1 MAATQLDKSTGSD
14 TELKRV
20 LGPGLLLLFMIGDML
35 GAGIYT
41 LTGKVAGIVGG
52 AVWIPLLIAFLVAT
66 LTACSYLEL
75 VTKYPKAAGAALYTH
90 KAFGVH
96 FLTFIVAFAVLC
108 SGITSASTAS
118 RSFASNFA
126 AAFDITLSEGLG
138 ITLVAL
144 AFLLVIAAINF
155 RGVGESVKLNVVLTC
170 IEAAGL
176 ITIVLIG
183 VWALGGGD
191 GDWGRVTEIDLPEGK
206 SMFAAVGSATA
217 LAFFA
222 LIGFEDSVNMAE
234 ETKNPAK
241 IFPKMMLTALAVV
254 GTLYIV
260 IGVIAVALVPLDQL
274 SQGNTPL
281 LQVVDAGASWFPLTI
296 FAFITMF
303 AVSNTA
309 LINMLMASRLV
320 YGMAQERVVPRPLGR
335 VHRGRRTPWVAIT
348 FTTVLGLALIGFVNE
363 ITSLA
368 DTTTLLL
375 LAVFSVVNV
384 AVLVLRKD
392 EVEHEHFRTPT
403 VLPVLGAIVCIYL
416 VTPAIDRDAE
426 VYKTAGVLLG
436 VGVLLWI
443 ATAIHRHSGD
453 SNASRIEDPTKLA
466 G

>member
-1 MAATQLDKSTGSD
+1 MASTDLSKPDVDDGP
-14 TELKRV
+14 ELKRV

-52 AVWIPLLIAFLVAT
+52 AVWIPLLVAFVVAT

-90 KAFGVH
+90 KAFGIH

-118 RSFASNFA
+118 RSFAANFA
-126 AAFDITLSEGLG
+126 EAFDISLGEGIG

-144 AFLLVIAAINF
+144 AFLLVIAAINL
-155 RGVGESVKLNVVLTC
+155 RGVGESVKLNVGLTI
-170 IEAAGL
+170 IEASGL
-176 ITIVLIG
+176 LIILLVG
-183 VWALGGGD
+183 AWALGGGD
-191 GDWGRVTEIDLPEGK
+191 GDWSRVTDISLPEGK
-206 SMFAAVGSATA
+206 SAFAAIGSGTA

-234 ETKNPAK
+234 ETKDPAK
-241 IFPKMMLTALAVV
+241 IFPRMMLTALAIV

-260 IGVIAVALVPLDQL
+260 IGIIAVALVPLDQL
-274 SQGNTPL
+274 SQGSTPL
-281 LQVVDAGASWFPLTI
+281 LQVVEAGASGFPLWI

-320 YGMAQERVVPRPLGR
+320 YGMSRERVIPKALGS
-335 VHRGRRTPWVAIT
+335 VHRTRRTPWVAIA
-348 FTTVLGLALIGFVNE
+348 FTTVLGLVLVGFINE

-384 AVLVLRKD
+384 AVLVLRRDK
-392 EVEHEHFRTPT
+392 VEHEHFRTPT
-403 VLPVLGAIVCIYL
+403 VLPVLGAIVCVYL

-426 VYKTAGVLLG
+426 VYKTAGILLG
-436 VGVLLWI
+436 VGVVLWV
-443 ATAIHRHSGD
+443 ANAIHRHSGD
-453 SNASRIEDPTKLA
+453 ANASRIENPGRLS
-466 G
+466 